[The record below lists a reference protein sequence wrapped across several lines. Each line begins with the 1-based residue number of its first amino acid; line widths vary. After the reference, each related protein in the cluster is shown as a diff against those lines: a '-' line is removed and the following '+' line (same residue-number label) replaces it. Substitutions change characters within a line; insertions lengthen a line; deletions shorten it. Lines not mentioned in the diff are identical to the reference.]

1 MKEYKKRI
9 ADRILKEKLDTK
21 GAVLVEG
28 AKWCGKT
35 TTASQIAQSIL
46 FLHDPASKEH
56 YLKMASIS
64 PGLLLEGATPRLID
78 EWQLAPQLWDA
89 IRFEIDQRDEF
100 GQFILTG
107 SSTPVAD
114 MSTSHSGTGRISR
127 MIMRPMTLWESGD
140 SNGKVS
146 LGDLFDGQKDIAGMS
161 SIDIIHLAYLICRGG
176 WPKSIHPNEKV
187 SLMQAYDYYDAV
199 VESEISLADRVQ
211 RNPQRVKLLMRAY
224 SRGISSEVKI
234 TSIRSDMISNDS
246 DTLHEDTIYSYLS
259 ALKRIFVIEDLPAWT
274 PNLRS
279 KTAIRLSDKRH
290 FVDPSIAVA
299 SLGIG
304 PQDLIND
311 LNTMGLLFESMCVRD
326 LRVYAEAMDG
336 ALYHYRDKAG
346 LECDAVL
353 HLRNGSYALVE
364 VKLGGNEIDLA
375 AKNLLSLR
383 NKIDTHRMNSP
394 SFMMVLTGGTVA
406 YRRKDGVFVI
416 PATCLK
422 D

>member
-1 MKEYKKRI
+1 MKVYKKRI
-9 ADRILKEKLDTK
+9 ADRILKEKLDAK

-35 TTASQIAQSIL
+35 ITASQIAQSIL
-46 FLHDPASKEH
+46 FLHDPANKEH

-107 SSTPVAD
+107 SSIPVAD

-146 LGDLFDGQKDIAGMS
+146 LSDLFDGQKDIAGMS
-161 SIDIIHLAYLICRGG
+161 SIDVIHLAYLICRGG

-199 VESEISLADRVQ
+199 VESDISLADGVQ

-364 VKLGGNEIDLA
+364 VKLAGNEIDLA

-394 SFMMVLTGGTVA
+394 SFMMVLTGGSVA

>member
-9 ADRILKEKLDTK
+9 ADRILKEKRDAK

-46 FLHDPASKEH
+46 FLHDPANKEH

-107 SSTPVAD
+107 SSIPVAD

-146 LGDLFDGQKDIAGMS
+146 LSDLFDGQKDIAGMS
-161 SIDIIHLAYLICRGG
+161 SIDVIHLAYLICRGG

-199 VESEISLADRVQ
+199 VESDISLADGVQ

-246 DTLHEDTIYSYLS
+246 DALHEDTIYSYLS

-364 VKLGGNEIDLA
+364 VKLAGNEIDLA